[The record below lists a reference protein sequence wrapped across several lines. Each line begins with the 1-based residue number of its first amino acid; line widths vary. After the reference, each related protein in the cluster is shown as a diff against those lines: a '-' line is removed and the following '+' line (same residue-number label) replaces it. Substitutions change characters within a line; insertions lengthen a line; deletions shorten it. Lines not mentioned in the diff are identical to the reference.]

1 MSIDPFRVRVQ
12 GPLAPFAAGFAGE
25 LARQGY
31 TQISAREQMRLLA
44 RLSRWLALERMGVE
58 DLGASEVDRFVRTR
72 RAAGRQLHS
81 IKALRPLLGYLRA
94 LGVVRQ
100 PSPRAP
106 DDPVDELLERYRR
119 YLTVERGLGKATAID
134 YAHFVRPFLRH
145 RLSSDGLALDLAGLA
160 ATNIVTFVMAHCP
173 RLGRGTASLT
183 VTALRSLLG
192 FLHVEGLITRPLA
205 ACVPS
210 VAGRRLAG
218 LPKGLDSDQVER
230 LLASCDR
237 GTSLGCRDF
246 AVLTVLVRLG
256 LRAGEVARLKL
267 DDVDWRAG
275 EILVQGKGSCIEHL
289 PLPADVGEA
298 VAAYLRHGRPRTA
311 QGRTIFV
318 RVKAPHGALSSSGVS
333 QIVAAAG
340 RRAGLGQI
348 CAHRLRHTA
357 ASAMLRAGAS
367 LPEVGQVLRHRRAL
381 TTAIYAKVD
390 REALRTIARPWPGEA
405 A

>member
-12 GPLAPFAAGFAGE
+12 GPLGPFAAGFARE
-25 LARQGY
+25 LTRQGY
-31 TQISAREQMRLLA
+31 TQISALGQMRQLA
-44 RLSRWLALERMGVE
+44 RLSRWLALEGIDLK
-58 DLGASEVDRFVRTR
+58 DLGASDLDRFVRTR
-72 RAAGRQLHS
+72 RAACRQLRS
-81 IKALRPLLGYLRA
+81 IKALQPILSHLRA
-94 LGVVRQ
+94 LGVVQQ

-106 DDPVDELLERYRR
+106 DNPVDDLLQRYRR
-119 YLTVERGLGKATAID
+119 YLTVERGLGKATAIG
-134 YAHFVRPFLRH
+134 YADCVRPFLRQ
-145 RLSSDGLALDLAGLA
+145 RLSPDGLALELAGLA
-160 ATNIVTFVMAHCP
+160 TTDIVAFVVAHCP

-192 FLHVEGLITRPLA
+192 FLHVEGLIGHSLA

-210 VAGRRLAG
+210 VAGRRLSG
-218 LPKGLDSDQVER
+218 LPRGLDSDQIER
-230 LLASCDR
+230 LLASCDC

-275 EILVQGKGSCIEHL
+275 EILVRGKGSCIEQL

-367 LPEVGQVLRHRRAL
+367 LPEVGQVLRHRRTL